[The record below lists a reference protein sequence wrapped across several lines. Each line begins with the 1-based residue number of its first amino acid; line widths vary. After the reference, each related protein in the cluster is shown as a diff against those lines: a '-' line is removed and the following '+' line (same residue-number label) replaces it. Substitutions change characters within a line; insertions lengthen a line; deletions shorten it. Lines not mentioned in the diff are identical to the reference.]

1 MHDYIQSKGYVFGDI
16 GSRLVNKEIYSTIR
30 EVCDEI
36 NVELAELL
44 GAAPMALE
52 AGLNWRNVS
61 QMMVAPNKTT
71 SFLAGDPIES
81 PSGVSL
87 GIEPIMS
94 NYYIKALAGIQEV
107 YKNPRLIKLLESKG
121 KNDPDTWESILYNL
135 GSVQH
140 LNCLSKEEKEV
151 FKTFSE
157 ISPKDIIDLAA
168 DRQVYIDMAQS
179 LNLMNRPN
187 YTLKDVY
194 DIHMYAYN
202 RGIKTLYYYYS
213 QAHAS
218 LEKSGERWD
227 ECASCAD

>member
-1 MHDYIQSKGYVFGDI
+1 
-16 GSRLVNKEIYSTIR
+16 

-94 NYYIKALAGIQEV
+94 NYNIKALAGIQEV
-107 YKNPRLIKLLESKG
+107 YKNPRLIKLLQAKDKDIPEV
-121 KNDPDTWESILYNL
+121 WESILNNL

-140 LNCLSKEEKEV
+140 LDFLTKEEKDI
-151 FKTFSE
+151 FKTFAE

-179 LNLMNRPN
+179 INLVNRPN
-187 YTLKDVY
+187 YTLQDIY
-194 DIHMYAYN
+194 DMHIYAYD
-202 RGIKTLYYYYS
+202 RGI
-213 QAHAS
+213 
-218 LEKSGERWD
+218 
-227 ECASCAD
+227 